1 MICDLQNFNFLTEI
15 LEGLS
20 REGQAEILAYALKV
34 QEKEKVKKQAL
45 LNGTSITG
53 YNFDHQADKNMQRLM
68 NFSSMCTD
76 KLNALQMAAVY
87 LKCKEMTGQS
97 VSHETEVA
105 YELVKRQIEIPM
117 QEYFDKNIPGVKYED
132 ALALMKKME

>member
-1 MICDLQNFNFLTEI
+1 MISDLQNFNLLTEI
-15 LEGLS
+15 MEGLS

-34 QEKEKVKKQAL
+34 QEKEKIEKRVQFK
-45 LNGTSITG
+45 GESITG
-53 YNFDHQADKNMQRLM
+53 RNLNNQADKNIQRLL
-68 NFSSMCTD
+68 NLTSICTD
-76 KLNALQMAAVY
+76 KLNPLQMAAVY

-97 VSHETEVA
+97 ISHEIDAT

-132 ALALMKKME
+132 ALALMKKMG